1 MPGDPGFRSED
12 KMGNFP
18 NSAGQIDPLFPAAAL
33 MALSEPGGVQY
44 PVEHVPG
51 TLRPF
56 AATLG
61 VPAPRD
67 GKKHDTT
74 ATRWNETKVQQ
85 TSKDGQV
92 VPDSVTVT
100 HTDS

>member
-1 MPGDPGFRSED
+1 
-12 KMGNFP
+12 MGNFP
-18 NSAGQIDPLFPAAAL
+18 INAGQVDPLFPGPAL
-33 MALSEPGGVQY
+33 MALSDRGGVQS
-44 PVEHVPG
+44 PVDHVPG
-51 TLRPF
+51 RLRPF

-67 GKKHDTT
+67 AKKHDTT
-74 ATRWNETKVQQ
+74 GTRWNETRVQQ